1 MLQSQVV
8 DFYQT
13 VPNTIRLC
21 DPLPIPVGYSIT
33 VRQELGTGVR
43 SGDQHVTEARLLPT
57 RKSCFMVG
65 L

>member
-8 DFYQT
+8 VYQT
-13 VPNTIRLC
+13 VPNTIRDC

-43 SGDQHVTEARLLPT
+43 GGHHTSLQG
-57 RKSCFMVG
+57 
-65 L
+65 